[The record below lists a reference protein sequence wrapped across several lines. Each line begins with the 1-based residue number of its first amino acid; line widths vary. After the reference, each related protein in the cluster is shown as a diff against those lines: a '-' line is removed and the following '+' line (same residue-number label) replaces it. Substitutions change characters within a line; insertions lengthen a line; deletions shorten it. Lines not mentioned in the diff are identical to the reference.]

1 METIYETHLIS
12 LRFKIDNN
20 APEEFER
27 RWNDLKWTCEGGD
40 ICGETH
46 KMQIVSTWLSKC
58 KMTSICNLPYLNRY
72 EGGIIGTADGK
83 QIRFRT
89 YYTIHPYGADD
100 DIVFEPI
107 YNTNDDKWSLVELS
121 DLMYGFIEFANEYV
135 QAVCVRG
142 VIELEKK

>member
-1 METIYETHLIS
+1 METIFETHLIS
-12 LRFKIDNN
+12 MRFKIDNN
-20 APEEFER
+20 APPVYES
-27 RWNDLKWTCEGGD
+27 RWHDLKRLCEA
-40 ICGETH
+40 GEDTVGNT
-46 KMQIVSTWLSKC
+46 KRIISGWLSKC
-58 KMTSICNLPYLNRY
+58 KTDAMRNFTYLNRY

>member
-1 METIYETHLIS
+1 METIFETHLIS
-12 LRFKIDNN
+12 MRFKIDNN
-20 APEEFER
+20 APPVYES
-27 RWNDLKWTCEGGD
+27 RWHDLKRLCEA
-40 ICGETH
+40 GEDTIGNT
-46 KMQIVSTWLSKC
+46 KRIVSGLLSKC
-58 KMTSICNLPYLNRY
+58 KTDAMRNFTYLNRY